1 MLADAHL
8 TTFAGADYSAAR
20 QQPNATW
27 LALGKQAGGKRGNVL
42 AIYKLENVGS
52 DRLGEAL
59 VGLGG
64 APDHPQTQESPRQ
77 GRPVCAGLDYPFG
90 WPREF
95 VEYYRSQNS
104 SDIASV
110 SKDRDAV
117 FGDPANFEDLDALVR
132 AFGREPKT
140 LAGRLISPKAASPLH
155 RINPGLL
162 KMAWQGRQMLRFLR
176 QKGWAIPPFDGPLE
190 DFLPENRSIAMEVYP
205 AATLCAAGLPFRKY
219 KGSTPEA
226 RTMREQIITGL
237 TRLHTVKAITAPDGM
252 GVEPTKLAIP
262 PTIAA
267 AALGSDDALDAVL
280 ACYSAFLATLMP
292 RLCDP
297 KLLTEDRLTPQ
308 IEGWIYTPYGF

>member
-59 VGLGG
+59 VGVGG
-64 APDHPQTQESPRQ
+64 R
-77 GRPVCAGLDYPFG
+77 VCSGLDYPFG

-190 DFLPENRSIAMEVYP
+190 DFLQEDRSIAMEVYP

-219 KGSTPEA
+219 KGSSPEA
-226 RTMREQIITGL
+226 RAMREQIITGL

-297 KLLTEDRLTPQ
+297 KLLTEDRLTQQ
-308 IEGWIYTPYGF
+308 IEGWIYTPYSF